1 MSAAETRP
9 MVKARKVRNCMM
21 ELFGGEGCRRSK
33 NSRRGCGC
41 WSELSCGGEDRF

>member
-21 ELFGGEGCRRSK
+21 ELFEREERCRRPK
-33 NSRRGCGC
+33 NLRRGCG
-41 WSELSCGGEDRF
+41 